1 MNAAEGKSS
10 GGELPFSRLLLLRY
24 IHSNIDILQGK
35 HSQIPTSLHQL
46 LRYPSLEKDSITQ
59 CSVGRHKGVK
69 RGGEGAGMNCSD
81 FHMDSAYTDSRLI
94 TTINRGTVYSLIE
107 HSIAFDI

>member
-1 MNAAEGKSS
+1 VVGECGKGEAE
-10 GGELPFSRLLLLRY
+10 GGELLFYRLLLLRY
-24 IHSNIDILQGK
+24 IQSNIDILQGK
-35 HSQIPTSLHQL
+35 HSQIPTSLNQL
-46 LRYPSLEKDSITQ
+46 VRYPSLEKDSITQ
-59 CSVGRHKGVK
+59 YSVGWQ
-69 RGGEGAGMNCSD
+69 RGGEGTGMNCSD